1 MGLLQNCCVQ
11 GEKKYDDNI
20 TRTTT
25 LQSAFES
32 KNEIPFSEINVG
44 NENPIEMKTSI
55 SKYRSPYD
63 DYEIIGLI
71 GYGVYGKVFK
81 IKHKINSKIKVMKVI
96 SGNSL
101 KKNIKEEDLIHEIK
115 ILKSLSHQ
123 NLVKLNQVYRDED
136 DYFFISNFCNEEN
149 LTTLINKYK
158 KFPEIILRKIM
169 KDIFSGIYYLHINE
183 IIHGNIKIENILLF
197 YKTNVNLFQSL
208 EYNKNN
214 LQLNSYMNENY
225 NENNHNN
232 NIIDSEIISCKSLD
246 NISNDDFSNHLNL
259 IHNIEKYHCKLI
271 DYGYYNIF
279 NIRKKFN
286 IKNKIDNLCYSS
298 PEVLKNAINKKSDIW
313 SCGVIMYY
321 LLTGELPF
329 KGENESETYEKII
342 NGEYYLSN
350 KLFKNISYEAKD
362 LINKCLI
369 YEPDFRISSKDALS
383 HPFFQTDKEI
393 EFENSDFSYCY
404 ITSNSKFFIAILVI
418 LIYNYSNKIN
428 ELIKIKEN
436 FDLVDLDKDG
446 IINNEE
452 FKNLI
457 KKFQLNDN
465 QFENVN
471 NNLFYLY
478 DIIKLLMN
486 INDIFDE
493 INLKFTFKLFEKNNN
508 NKIPLKEINKVI
520 GLEINNNKDFI
531 AFLLKEINKTEY
543 DEFTFNEFKCIID
556 NCKIQT
562 LI

>member
-1 MGLLQNCCVQ
+1 MGLLQNCCIQ

-25 LQSAFES
+25 LHSAFES

-123 NLVKLNQVYRDED
+123 NLVKLSQVYRDED
-136 DYFFISNFCNEEN
+136 DYFFITNFCNEDN
-149 LTTLINKYK
+149 LNKLINQYK
-158 KFPEIILRKIM
+158 KFPEIILKKIM
-169 KDIFSGIYYLHINE
+169 KDIFSGIYYLHLNE

-197 YKTNVNLFQSL
+197 YKTNTNLFQSL
-208 EYNKNN
+208 EYNINN
-214 LQLNSYMNENY
+214 LQLNSYMNEIY
-225 NENNHNN
+225 NVNN
-232 NIIDSEIISCKSLD
+232 NNIDSEIISSKSLD
-246 NISNDDFSNHLNL
+246 NNIDEFSNHLNL
-259 IHNIEKYHCKLI
+259 IHNIEKYDVKLI

-279 NIRKKFN
+279 NIRKRFN
-286 IKNKIDNLCYSS
+286 YKNKIDKLCYLA
-298 PEVLKNAINKKSDIW
+298 PEVLKNNINKKSDIW

-362 LINKCLI
+362 LINKCFI
-369 YEPDFRISSKDALS
+369 YEPEFRITSKDALS

-418 LIYNYSNKIN
+418 LIYNYSNNIN

-446 IINNEE
+446 IINNEQ

-457 KKFQLNDN
+457 KNLKLNDN
-465 QFENVN
+465 KLENVN
-471 NNLFYLY
+471 NKLFYLY

-493 INLKFTFKLFEKNNN
+493 INLKYIFKLFEKNNDI
-508 NKIPLKEINKVI
+508 KIPLKEINRII

-531 AFLLKEINKTEY
+531 LFLLKEINKTEY
-543 DEFTFNEFKCIID
+543 DEFTFNEFKLIID
-556 NCKIQT
+556 KCYVN